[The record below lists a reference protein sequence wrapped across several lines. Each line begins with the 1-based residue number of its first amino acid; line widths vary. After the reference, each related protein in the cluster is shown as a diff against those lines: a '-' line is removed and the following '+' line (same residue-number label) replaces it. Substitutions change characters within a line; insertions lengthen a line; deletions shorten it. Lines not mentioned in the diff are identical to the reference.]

1 MPIDNSTSLPFSL
14 VMANLNS
21 IIPII
26 SVIFSFILGY
36 FTNEHFQKSSN
47 MREKVMNI
55 DKNVFAELR
64 GLVDINLRC
73 LKNHDFFDYDLSSIR
88 MKNAIRSDN
97 IERILLKSDIYER
110 ENESLVLS
118 YKKDKIL
125 KKYSPRI
132 IEYSKV
138 YSDNIE
144 ELEKIVERINYEKY
158 YDSLERGIEPLL
170 IKINRNIA
178 DIKNNNPQLK
188 MDLQRIILSI
198 LFDSPK
204 SFPNGNRV
212 RLDLLEK
219 QFKETQKIVFNNPDL
234 DVIGEKITRIR
245 NSLIFN
251 LEGMQKELKKIH
263 NEWRDHYHISY
274 SQ

>member
-1 MPIDNSTSLPFSL
+1 
-14 VMANLNS
+14 
-21 IIPII
+21 
-26 SVIFSFILGY
+26 
-36 FTNEHFQKSSN
+36 
-47 MREKVMNI
+47 MNI

-73 LKNHDFFDYDLSSIR
+73 LKNHDFFNYDLSSIR

-212 RLDLLEK
+212 TLDLLEK